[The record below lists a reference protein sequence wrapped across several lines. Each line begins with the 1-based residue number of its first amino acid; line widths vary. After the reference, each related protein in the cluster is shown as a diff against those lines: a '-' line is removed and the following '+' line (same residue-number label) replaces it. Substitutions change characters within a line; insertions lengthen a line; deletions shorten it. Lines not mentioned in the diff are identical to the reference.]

1 MGVCTDCFFPFL
13 LRIKNQEPAI
23 TMIDWIYNIK
33 NVIFDL
39 GGVVIDL
46 DRDRAVRAL
55 GELGLEGADEMLGL
69 YGQKEPFFG
78 LETGERAAGEFFDEM
93 RSRMREGVTDKEITN
108 AFNEFLVELPTKRLE
123 MLRRM
128 RMAGYRI
135 FMLSNTNPVMF
146 HTWIDRAFR
155 QEGGTVNDYF
165 DGVVVS
171 FQELMCKPDV
181 RIFENLM
188 RRYGLNPSETLMLDD
203 SEKNCR
209 AAAAA
214 GAHAFKIGKSENDD
228 MMAICGA
235 LLEAKG
241 L

>member
-1 MGVCTDCFFPFL
+1 
-13 LRIKNQEPAI
+13 
-23 TMIDWIYNIK
+23 MIDWIYNIE

-46 DRDRAVRAL
+46 DRDRAVKAL
-55 GELGLEGADEMLGL
+55 EKLGLEDADDMLGL

-78 LETGERAAGEFFDEM
+78 LETGERPAGEFFDIM
-93 RSRMREGVTDKEITN
+93 RSKMKPGVTDKQITD
-108 AFNEFLVELPTKRLE
+108 AFNEFLVDLPAKRLE

-146 HTWIDRAFR
+146 HSWIDRAFR
-155 QEGGTVNDYF
+155 QEGGSVNDYF
-165 DGVVVS
+165 DGIVVS
-171 FQELMCKPDV
+171 FQELTCKPDV
-181 RIFENLM
+181 NIFKNLM
-188 RRYGLNPSETLMLDD
+188 RRYGLNPSQTLMLDD
-203 SEKNCR
+203 SEKNCQ
-209 AAAAA
+209 AAAEA

-228 MMAICGA
+228 MMAICEA

-241 L
+241 QG

>member
-1 MGVCTDCFFPFL
+1 
-13 LRIKNQEPAI
+13 
-23 TMIDWIYNIK
+23 MIDWIYNIK

-55 GELGLEGADEMLGL
+55 EGLGLSDADDMLGL
-69 YGQKEPFFG
+69 YGQKEPFYG
-78 LETGERAAGEFFDEM
+78 LETGERPAGEFFDIM
-93 RSRMREGVTDKEITN
+93 RSKMRPGVTDTQITE
-108 AFNEFLVELPTKRLE
+108 AFNQFLVELPAKRLE

-146 HTWIDRAFR
+146 NSWIDRAFR

-165 DGVVVS
+165 DGIVVS
-171 FQELMCKPDV
+171 YEELMCKPNV
-181 RIFENLM
+181 AIFETLM

-203 SEKNCR
+203 SEKNCK
-209 AAAAA
+209 AAAEA
-214 GAHAFKIGKSENDD
+214 GAHALQIGKTDTDD
-228 MMAICGA
+228 MMAVCGA
-235 LLEAKG
+235 LLEARG
-241 L
+241 IG

>member
-1 MGVCTDCFFPFL
+1 
-13 LRIKNQEPAI
+13 
-23 TMIDWIYNIK
+23 MIEWIYKIR

-46 DRDRAVRAL
+46 DRDHAVQAL
-55 GELGLEGADEMLGL
+55 EELGLEGANEMLGL
-69 YGQKEPFFG
+69 YGQEEPFLG
-78 LETGERAAGEFFDEM
+78 LETGETPAGEFFDIM
-93 RSRMREGVTDKEITN
+93 RSRMKPGVTDKEITA
-108 AFNEFLVELPTKRLE
+108 AFNRFLVDLPAKRLE

-146 HTWIDRAFR
+146 NSWIDRAFR

-171 FQELMCKPDV
+171 YEELMCKPNV
-181 RIFENLM
+181 AIFETLM

-209 AAAAA
+209 AAAEA

-235 LLEAKG
+235 LLEAAG
-241 L
+241 GNDH

>member
-1 MGVCTDCFFPFL
+1 MRLSVDC
-13 LRIKNQEPAI
+13 

-46 DRDRAVRAL
+46 DRDRAVKAL
-55 GELGLEGADEMLGL
+55 ENLGLEGADEMLGL
-69 YGQKEPFFG
+69 YGQEEPFLG
-78 LETGERAAGEFFDEM
+78 LETGETPAGEFFDIM
-93 RSRMREGVTDKEITN
+93 RSRMKPGVSDKDITT
-108 AFNEFLVELPTKRLE
+108 AFNEFLVDLPVKRLE

-146 HTWIDRAFR
+146 NSWIDRAFR

-171 FQELMCKPDV
+171 FEELMCKPDV
-181 RIFENLM
+181 KIFETLM

-203 SEKNCR
+203 SDKNCR
-209 AAAAA
+209 AAAEA

-235 LLEAKG
+235 LLEAAANR
-241 L
+241 

>member
-1 MGVCTDCFFPFL
+1 
-13 LRIKNQEPAI
+13 
-23 TMIDWIYNIK
+23 MINWIYNIN

-39 GGVVIDL
+39 GGVVVDL
-46 DRDRAVRAL
+46 DRDKAVRAL
-55 GELGLEGADEMLGL
+55 EKLGLKDADEMLGL
-69 YGQKEPFFG
+69 YGQQEPFYG
-78 LETGERAAGEFFDEM
+78 LETGERSIAEFFDIM
-93 RSRMREGVTDKEITN
+93 RSHMNPSVTDTQITD
-108 AFNEFLVELPTKRLE
+108 AFNEFLIGIPAERLA

-135 FMLSNTNPVMF
+135 FVLSNTNPVMF
-146 HTWIDRAFR
+146 NTWIDRAFR

-171 FQELMCKPDV
+171 FEELMCKPNV
-181 RIFENLM
+181 AIFQTLM

-209 AAAAA
+209 AAAEA
-214 GAHAFKIGKSENDD
+214 GAHAFQVGKTDKDD
-228 MMAICGA
+228 MLAICGA

-241 L
+241 VK

>member
-1 MGVCTDCFFPFL
+1 M
-13 LRIKNQEPAI
+13 KNDELYQN
-23 TMIDWIYNIK
+23 IDNI
-33 NVIFDL
+33 IFDL
-39 GGVVIDL
+39 GGVVITL
-46 DRDRAVRAL
+46 DRDRACSAL
-55 GELGLEGADEMLGL
+55 ASLGVDDAWTLLGL
-69 YGQKEPFFG
+69 YRQEEPFLG
-78 LETGERAAGEFFDEM
+78 LETGETPAGEFFDIM
-93 RSRMREGVTDKEITN
+93 RSRMKPGVSDKDITT
-108 AFNEFLVELPTKRLE
+108 AFNEFLVNLPVKRLE

-146 HTWIDRAFR
+146 NSWIDRAFR

-171 FQELMCKPDV
+171 FEELMCKPDV
-181 RIFENLM
+181 KIFETLM

-203 SEKNCR
+203 SDKNCR
-209 AAAAA
+209 AAAEA

-235 LLEAKG
+235 LLEAAANR
-241 L
+241 

>member
-1 MGVCTDCFFPFL
+1 
-13 LRIKNQEPAI
+13 
-23 TMIDWIYNIK
+23 MIEWIYNIK

-46 DRDRAVRAL
+46 DRDRAVKAL
-55 GELGLEGADEMLGL
+55 EKLGLEGADEMLGL

-78 LETGERAAGEFFDEM
+78 LETGERPAGEFFDIM
-93 RSRMREGVTDKEITN
+93 RSKMKQGVTDMQITD
-108 AFNEFLVELPTKRLE
+108 AFNEFLVDLPAKRLE

-135 FMLSNTNPVMF
+135 FMLSNTNPVMY

-155 QEGGTVNDYF
+155 QEGGSVNDYF
-165 DGVVVS
+165 DGIVVS
-171 FQELMCKPDV
+171 FQELTCKPDV
-181 RIFENLM
+181 NIFKNLM

-209 AAAAA
+209 AAAEA
-214 GAHAFKIGKSENDD
+214 GAHAFQVGKGENDD

-241 L
+241 S

>member
-1 MGVCTDCFFPFL
+1 
-13 LRIKNQEPAI
+13 
-23 TMIDWIYNIK
+23 MIEWIYKIR

-46 DRDRAVRAL
+46 DRDRAVQAL
-55 GELGLEGADEMLGL
+55 EEHGLEGANEMLGL
-69 YGQKEPFFG
+69 YGQEEPFLG
-78 LETGERAAGEFFDEM
+78 LETGETPAGEFFDIM
-93 RSRMREGVTDKEITN
+93 RSRMKPGVTDKEITA
-108 AFNEFLVELPTKRLE
+108 AFNRFLVDLPAKRLE

-128 RMAGYRI
+128 RLAGYRI

-146 HTWIDRAFR
+146 NSWIDRAFR

-171 FQELMCKPDV
+171 YEELMCKPNV
-181 RIFENLM
+181 AIFETLM

-203 SEKNCR
+203 SDKNCR
-209 AAAAA
+209 AAAEA

-235 LLEAKG
+235 LLEAAG
-241 L
+241 GNDH

>member
-1 MGVCTDCFFPFL
+1 
-13 LRIKNQEPAI
+13 
-23 TMIDWIYNIK
+23 MIEWIYNIK

-55 GELGLEGADEMLGL
+55 EQLGLEGADEMLGL
-69 YGQKEPFFG
+69 YGQKEPFLG
-78 LETGERAAGEFFDEM
+78 LETGETPAGEFFDIM
-93 RSRMREGVTDKEITN
+93 RSRMNPGVNDKEITR
-108 AFNEFLVELPTKRLE
+108 AFNEFLVELPAKRLE

-135 FMLSNTNPVMF
+135 FMLSNTNPVMYNS
-146 HTWIDRAFR
+146 WIDRAFR

-165 DGVVVS
+165 DGIVVS
-171 FQELMCKPDV
+171 YQELMCKPNV
-181 RIFENLM
+181 AIFETLM

-203 SEKNCR
+203 SEKNCQ
-209 AAAAA
+209 AAAEA
-214 GAHAFKIGKSENDD
+214 GAHAFKVGKSENDD

-235 LLEAKG
+235 LLEAAGVKG
-241 L
+241 

>member
-1 MGVCTDCFFPFL
+1 
-13 LRIKNQEPAI
+13 
-23 TMIDWIYNIK
+23 MIEWIYNIR

-55 GELGLEGADEMLGL
+55 EQLGLEGADDMLGL
-69 YGQKEPFFG
+69 YGQKEPFLG
-78 LETGERAAGEFFDEM
+78 LETGETPSGEFFDIM
-93 RSRMREGVTDKEITN
+93 RSRMKPGVSDKEITR
-108 AFNEFLVELPTKRLE
+108 AFNEFLVELPAKRLE

-135 FMLSNTNPVMF
+135 FMLSNTNPVMYNS
-146 HTWIDRAFR
+146 WIDRAFR

-165 DGVVVS
+165 DGIVVS
-171 FQELMCKPDV
+171 YQELMCKPNV
-181 RIFENLM
+181 AIFETLM

-203 SEKNCR
+203 SEKNCQ
-209 AAAAA
+209 AAAEA
-214 GAHAFKIGKSENDD
+214 GAHAFKVGKGDNDD

-235 LLEAKG
+235 LLEAAGVKG
-241 L
+241 

>member
-1 MGVCTDCFFPFL
+1 
-13 LRIKNQEPAI
+13 
-23 TMIDWIYNIK
+23 MIDLIYNIK

-46 DRDRAVRAL
+46 DRDRAVKAL
-55 GELGLEGADEMLGL
+55 EELGLEGADEMLGL
-69 YGQKEPFFG
+69 YGQEEPFLG
-78 LETGERAAGEFFDEM
+78 LETGETPAGEFFDIM
-93 RSRMREGVTDKEITN
+93 RSRMRPGVSDKEITT
-108 AFNEFLVELPTKRLE
+108 AFKEFLVELPVKRLE

-146 HTWIDRAFR
+146 NSWIDRAFR

-171 FQELMCKPDV
+171 FEELMCKPDV
-181 RIFENLM
+181 KIFETLM

-203 SEKNCR
+203 SDKNCR
-209 AAAAA
+209 AAAEA
-214 GAHAFKIGKSENDD
+214 GAHAFKIGKSADDD

-235 LLEAKG
+235 LLEAAG
-241 L
+241 SN

>member
-1 MGVCTDCFFPFL
+1 
-13 LRIKNQEPAI
+13 
-23 TMIDWIYNIK
+23 MIDWIYKIN

-55 GELGLEGADEMLGL
+55 TDLGLTDADEMLGL
-69 YGQKEPFFG
+69 YGQQEPFYG
-78 LETGERAAGEFFDEM
+78 LETGERPAGEFFDIM
-93 RSRMREGVTDKEITN
+93 RSRMNPGVTDRDITN
-108 AFNEFLVELPTKRLE
+108 AFNQFLVNLPAERLA

-128 RMAGYRI
+128 RMAGFRT
-135 FMLSNTNPVMF
+135 FVLSNTNPVMF
-146 HTWIDRAFR
+146 NSWIDRAFR

-165 DGVVVS
+165 DGVTVS
-171 FQELMCKPDV
+171 YEELMCKPNV
-181 RIFENLM
+181 EIFKTLM
-188 RRYGLNPSETLMLDD
+188 RRYGLNPAETLMLDD

-209 AAAAA
+209 AAAEA
-214 GAHAFKIGKSENDD
+214 GAHAFQVGQTSSDD

-241 L
+241 VTI

>member
-1 MGVCTDCFFPFL
+1 
-13 LRIKNQEPAI
+13 
-23 TMIDWIYNIK
+23 MIDWIYNIK

-46 DRDRAVRAL
+46 DRDRAVKAL
-55 GELGLEGADEMLGL
+55 ENLGLEGADEMLGL
-69 YGQKEPFFG
+69 YGQEEPFLG
-78 LETGERAAGEFFDEM
+78 LETGETPAGEFFDIM
-93 RSRMREGVTDKEITN
+93 RSRMKPGVSDKDITT
-108 AFNEFLVELPTKRLE
+108 AFNEFLVDLPVKRLE

-135 FMLSNTNPVMF
+135 FMLSNSNPVMF
-146 HTWIDRAFR
+146 NSWIDRAFR

-171 FQELMCKPDV
+171 FEVLMCKPDV
-181 RIFENLM
+181 KIFETLM

-203 SEKNCR
+203 SDKNCR
-209 AAAAA
+209 AAAEA

-235 LLEAKG
+235 LLEAAAKR
-241 L
+241 